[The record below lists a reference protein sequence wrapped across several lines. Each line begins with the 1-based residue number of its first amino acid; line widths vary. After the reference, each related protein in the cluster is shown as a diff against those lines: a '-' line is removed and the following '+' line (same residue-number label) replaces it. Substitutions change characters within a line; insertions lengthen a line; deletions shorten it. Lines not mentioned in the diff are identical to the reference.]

1 MQEDRLFRQV
11 FCVCRMVFEKVFIFL
26 RHISKK
32 CHYDSERD
40 RRKSPLERRN
50 WCMENS
56 QELIGVLQAIS
67 IVAKKLAEKLMRI
80 DREIKDYEAAR
91 TGTEDSRKSK
101 KGWK

>member
-1 MQEDRLFRQV
+1 
-11 FCVCRMVFEKVFIFL
+11 
-26 RHISKK
+26 
-32 CHYDSERD
+32 
-40 RRKSPLERRN
+40 
-50 WCMENS
+50 MENS